1 MFSCELRELF
11 VAHRETLAALGAATG
26 ENGTAA
32 LGRHT
37 GTEAVGLGALA
48 LVRLVGTLHG

>member
-11 VAHRETLAALGAATG
+11 VTHRETLAALGAATG